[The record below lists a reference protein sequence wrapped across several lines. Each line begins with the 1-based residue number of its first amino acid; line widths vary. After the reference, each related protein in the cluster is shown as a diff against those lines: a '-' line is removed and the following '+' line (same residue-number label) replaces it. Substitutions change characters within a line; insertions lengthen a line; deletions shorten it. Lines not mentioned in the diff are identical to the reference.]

1 MTAYIII
8 HVDVTDMEQYREYT
22 KLTPAVIEQYGGK
35 FIVRNGNKVTLEGPE
50 ETRRLVVLEFP
61 TMEQAQAFY
70 HSPEYA
76 EAKAV
81 REGAATGQFVA
92 VEGLE

>member
-8 HVDVTDMEQYREYT
+8 HVDVTDMDQYREYT

-70 HSPEYA
+70 YSPEYA

>member
-1 MTAYIII
+1 
-8 HVDVTDMEQYREYT
+8 MEQYREYT

-35 FIVRNGNKVTLEGPE
+35 FIVRNGSKVTLEGPE